1 MASRQNQLHSY
12 QFTVQRAVSA
22 LVIREPDP
30 AQAPF
35 RGVVGATFASVMI
48 AVLALAAVGIYG
60 LIVSG
65 GNTSWREQNTVVL
78 EKESGTKYVYIDGKL
93 HPTLNIA
100 SALLIGGA
108 TDPKVRSVSR
118 RSLEGTPRGRRLGIP
133 GAPDSLPDRKNLRG
147 APWTVCSSL
156 VRQANGGLAPQS
168 ALLVGEGPSGGQIV
182 GQQFGLLVRSGD
194 DYLIWNGH
202 KYRIPD
208 ADRQIVG
215 DALGVGTAAVA
226 EAAPAWLNALPS
238 GVDLARIQVP
248 GSGASTA
255 VRGYRVGDVVVVDT
269 PGSGKR
275 NYLAVADGL
284 VPITQ
289 LQANL
294 LVFNKS
300 PQKQE
305 SPDWF
310 AAQPRSS
317 VVLAGPGGAR
327 ALPEQPP
334 SLVGSP
340 DERRSTCAV
349 FRDASG
355 VPDIVVDARPPSTA
369 NAAVTGSSSTTQTV
383 LADRVLV
390 APSRGAVVE
399 ALTSPDAT
407 GGTFVLITDLGMA
420 FPVAG
425 RQALDSLGYRTA
437 RVTRLPAGLVAL
449 LPQGRA
455 LDPVAAR
462 APAIT
467 G

>member
-65 GNTSWREQNTVVL
+65 GNTSWRQQNAVVL

-108 TDPKVRSVSR
+108 SDPDVRSVSR
-118 RSLEGTPRGRRLGIP
+118 RSLLATPRGPRLGIP
-133 GAPDSLPDRKNLRG
+133 GAPDSLPERKNLRG
-147 APWTVCSSL
+147 VPWTVCSSV
-156 VRQANGGLAPQS
+156 VRQANGTLAPQS
-168 ALLVGEGPSGGQIV
+168 VLLVGEAPAGGGTV
-182 GQQFGLLVRSGD
+182 GQQYGMLVRSTD
-194 DYLIWNGH
+194 EYLIWNGH

-215 DALGVGTAAVA
+215 DALGIGTAAVT
-226 EAAPAWLNALPS
+226 EAAPAWLNSLPS

-248 GSGASTA
+248 GNGASA
-255 VRGYRVGDVVVVDT
+255 VRGYRVGDVAVVDT
-269 PGSGKR
+269 PGSGRR

-284 VPITQ
+284 APITQ

-294 LVFNKS
+294 LIFNKS
-300 PQKQE
+300 VQKQE

-317 VVLAGPGGAR
+317 VTLPGSTGTT

-334 SLVGSP
+334 TLVGSP

-355 VPDIVVDARPPSTA
+355 VPEIIADAQPPSTS
-369 NAAVTGSSSTTQTV
+369 NAVVTGSRSTTETV
-383 LADRVLV
+383 LSDRVLV
-390 APSRGAVVE
+390 APGRGAVVE

-407 GGTFVLITDLGMA
+407 SGTFVLITDLGMA
-420 FPVAG
+420 FPVVD
-425 RQALDSLGYRTA
+425 RRALDSLGYRTA

-462 APAIT
+462 APAVT